1 MATKWLLLVVAASS
15 LGVDCQ
21 STTDDGAC
29 SDELVRQWQTDTDRL
44 LDNQQRIL
52 EILQQHQ
59 TILKHFGKLF
69 IRPHR
74 TIGRCGLLLQ
84 TE

>member
-1 MATKWLLLVVAASS
+1 MVVVASS

-21 STTDDGAC
+21 PTTDDRAC
-29 SDELVRQWQTDTDRL
+29 SDGELVRQTDTDRL

-52 EILQQHQ
+52 EMLQQHQ
-59 TILKHFGKLF
+59 TILKQFGKLF